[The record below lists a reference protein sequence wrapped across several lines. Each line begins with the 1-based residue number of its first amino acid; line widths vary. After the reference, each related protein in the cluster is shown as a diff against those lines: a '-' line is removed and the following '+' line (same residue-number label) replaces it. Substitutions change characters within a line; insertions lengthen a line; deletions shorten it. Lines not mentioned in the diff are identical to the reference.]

1 MSQYT
6 PITETV
12 TDKDTIRSVNSKF
25 RKADESHLWPVCGRF
40 NATERAI
47 RRLRSNRQKG
57 LNISGAY
64 EYALALERDIS
75 TIVNNC

>member
-1 MSQYT
+1 MSQYI

-12 TDKDTIRSVNSKF
+12 TEKDTIRSVNSKF
-25 RKADESHLWPVCGRF
+25 RKADESHLWPVSGRF

-47 RRLRSNRQKG
+47 RKLRYRRREG
-57 LNISGAY
+57 LVIGGAY
-64 EYALALERDIS
+64 EYALALDSEIS

>member
-1 MSQYT
+1 MSQYI

-47 RRLRSNRQKG
+47 RRIRKHRTERLVTE
-57 LNISGAY
+57 GAY
-64 EYALALERDIS
+64 E
-75 TIVNNC
+75 